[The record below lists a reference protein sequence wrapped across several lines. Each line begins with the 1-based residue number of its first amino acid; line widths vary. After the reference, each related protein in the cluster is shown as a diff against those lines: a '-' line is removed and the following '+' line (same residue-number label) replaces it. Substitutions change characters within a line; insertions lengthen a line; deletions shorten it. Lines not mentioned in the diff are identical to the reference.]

1 MTQGMLIRSNL
12 NYISN
17 NYERY
22 GDLLDQINSQK
33 KITRPSQDPVV
44 AIKGMEYRSQ
54 VVEVEQFQRNLNE
67 AYSWMDNADATL
79 GETTQVLQRLKELT
93 IQASNETYTPDQ
105 RNGIAKEVRE
115 LNNHL
120 ESLANTRVNN
130 KYIFNGT
137 DVNTKPVNI
146 EGIGKGISDITL
158 DSAPDMVVQY
168 KGKEYTYD
176 GAIPIN
182 ESETTEGGVTTSITG
197 MTHIFYNGQEEL
209 FITTK
214 EVSTT
219 IDEETIT
226 NTEESITFINASD
239 NDSIELEL
247 ATEDIIISNK
257 NSYSTN
263 KYEFEIEV
271 MKGIKMDV
279 NIDPKNVFSAEL
291 FKDVADLVKVLEQ
304 PGQTASDINAF
315 ISKIDKHYDGV
326 TAERADLGARYNR
339 VELIEDR
346 LGRQDIIAK
355 ETMSK
360 NEDIDIEKAITDL
373 KIQELVHQAAL
384 AVGARIIQPTLMDFL
399 R

>member
-1 MTQGMLIRSNL
+1 
-12 NYISN
+12 
-17 NYERY
+17 
-22 GDLLDQINSQK
+22 
-33 KITRPSQDPVV
+33 
-44 AIKGMEYRSQ
+44 
-54 VVEVEQFQRNLNE
+54 
-67 AYSWMDNADATL
+67 MDNADATL
-79 GETTQVLQRLKELT
+79 DETTQVLQRIKELT

-158 DSAPDMVVQY
+158 DLAPDMVVQY

-263 KYEFEIEV
+263 KYDFEIEV